1 MTLPPGLEAESVRL
15 VATIPGIVIASDELS
30 VKDGRVEWTL
40 DGPALN
46 PLVHNLDYRMG
57 LADTITVTFFAQ
69 DEDQAGAGSLV
80 VHGWH
85 VPLPPG

>member
-1 MTLPPGLEAESVRL
+1 
-15 VATIPGIVIASDELS
+15 
-30 VKDGRVEWTL
+30 
-40 DGPALN
+40 
-46 PLVHNLDYRMG
+46 MG

-69 DEDQAGAGSLV
+69 DEDQEAAGSLV